1 MELVRGAAR
10 DGDVSLCIIAGA
22 GVTRLAV
29 AAFTLS
35 WTHSVEKTRWEE
47 DWVVGRG
54 LLAIV
59 EARIEGMGAGME
71 TPAGAVRDGR
81 FWKWAP
87 KLAPQSELLLRRSDA
102 IAEGWTLCAG
112 GACRR
117 VGALGETADIVVLKA
132 CD

>member
-1 MELVRGAAR
+1 M
-10 DGDVSLCIIAGA
+10 SLCLIAGA

-54 LLAIV
+54 MLAIV

-71 TPAGAVRDGR
+71 MPADAVRAGK
-81 FWKWAP
+81 FWSWKP
-87 KLAPQSELLLRRSDA
+87 RILPLPELLLRRSEA
-102 IAEGWTLCAG
+102 VPEGWGLCADG
-112 GACRR
+112 DCRR
-117 VGALGETADIVVLKA
+117 IGAVGEPADVVILRA